1 MYILIRAALI
11 ILTGL
16 AAFLIVY
23 FENITRYGMVSTT
36 TSPRVRSVNRST
48 ECIDSKLIEGP
59 WISLDNPV
67 EEFKN
72 FVDGD
77 IREIDILRTDNR
89 NVAVYEFTARID
101 DMAGFLSNGPESYY
115 INGIDACALS
125 ERIMDIIWKY
135 QLVGYK
141 STKSVSKSVMTNC
154 LKFCI
159 TRSDGTTLEVI
170 EQDNIDK
177 RLDACARE
185 ISFLFK
191 EFEYMRESPKDPQ
204 VDVTGKWKCSE
215 LGLTLLLKTN
225 GSYVCLDWPKIR
237 SKGHYAT
244 YGTRL
249 TSTDLIDK
257 WADKGYLFRT
267 KKLGDFSCLKM
278 HDSHLYAFFDD
289 SDNIEDAVIF
299 KKM

>member
-36 TSPRVRSVNRST
+36 NVPRVRAVDKST
-48 ECIDSKLIEGP
+48 EYIDSKLIEGP

-67 EEFKN
+67 EEFRN
-72 FVDGD
+72 FVDGG

-89 NVAVYEFTARID
+89 NVAVYEFTARMD
-101 DMAGFLSNGPESYY
+101 DMTGFLSNGPESYY
-115 INGIDACALS
+115 INGIDACELS
-125 ERIMDIIWKY
+125 EKIMDIIWKY

-141 STKSVSKSVMTNC
+141 NSRKVSKEVMTNC
-154 LKFCI
+154 LKFYI
-159 TRSDGTTLEVI
+159 TKSDGTTLEVI
-170 EQDNIDK
+170 EQDDVDK

-185 ISFLFK
+185 ISSLFS
-191 EFEYMRESPKDPQ
+191 EFEYMRETPKDPQ
-204 VDVTGKWKCSE
+204 IDVSGTWKCTE
-215 LGLTLLLKTN
+215 LGLTLHLKTN

-244 YGTRL
+244 NGTRL
-249 TSTDLIDK
+249 VSTDLIDK
-257 WADKGYLFRT
+257 WADKGHLFRT

-278 HDSHLYAFFDD
+278 HDSNLYAFFDD
-289 SDNIEDAVIF
+289 SDSIEDAVIF
-299 KKM
+299 KKS